1 MLVSVMA
8 PHCENNGNTTTAILL
23 ALALGGMKKKVLLTH
38 TDNIS
43 NSFYTYLGLHQFED
57 KTSTPTQMVKLLRE
71 GAIQSDAIQD
81 YCKNVSENVFVF
93 TNNKS
98 NFTDEDMET
107 FSRFLV
113 ENSDFEYL
121 IYDFNN
127 FESETAKYILR
138 NSDVIVVNLTQ
149 SKIELD
155 NFNKEIKRYQKMFE
169 GKKVMLVV
177 NNWEQ
182 IIGKDVAVTKELK
195 IAGRPSIIHHN
206 PYITKMS
213 NEGKL
218 LDLYAYVKRKD
229 SRLVEL
235 SGDVNKLASN
245 LMRIKISNMKARQE
259 EHRKTLLQAG
269 GVEDAQ

>member
-23 ALALGGMKKKVLLTH
+23 ALGLGGMKKKVLLTH

-81 YCKNVSENVFVF
+81 YCKNVTENVYVF
-93 TNNKS
+93 TNNKN
-98 NFTDEDMET
+98 NFTDSDMET
-107 FSRFLV
+107 FSKFLV

-127 FESETAKYILR
+127 FESETAKYILK
-138 NSDVIVVNLTQ
+138 NSEVIIINLTQ
-149 SKIELD
+149 SKIELN
-155 NFNKEIKRYQKMFE
+155 NFKTEIEKYKKIFA
-169 GKKVMLVV
+169 GKKIMLVV

-182 IIGKDVAVTKELK
+182 IIGKDIDVTKEIK
-195 IAGRPSIIHHN
+195 VVGRPSIIHHN

-218 LDLYAYVKRKD
+218 LDLYTYVKRKD
-229 SRLVEL
+229 SRLAEL
-235 SGDVNKLASN
+235 NGDINKLASN

-259 EHRKTLLQAG
+259 EHKKTLLQSG
-269 GVEDAQ
+269 GVEDAK